1 MYRYNKWNIWY
12 AFTLVEVMVSVTI
25 MSIILVAIMTIFFS
39 MSDVNHKT
47 EISRQLQ
54 GNIKNAFEI
63 MAADIR
69 QDSIASSCQVL
80 GATPGSFWCSWTWD
94 KYYLGQS
101 DENDWFIVASWTD
114 CSSTTQCFLMK
125 NWVPLTNS
133 FMSVRTAQFKVLW
146 DAQLRRL
153 QMKLQVQP
161 AEWKWVKTALIKNNI
176 MNFQTTISENFLSK

>member
-1 MYRYNKWNIWY
+1 
-12 AFTLVEVMVSVTI
+12 MVSVTI

-80 GATPGSFWCSWTWD
+80 GATPGSFWCS
-94 KYYLGQS
+94 
-101 DENDWFIVASWTD
+101 
-114 CSSTTQCFLMK
+114 
-125 NWVPLTNS
+125 
-133 FMSVRTAQFKVLW
+133 
-146 DAQLRRL
+146 
-153 QMKLQVQP
+153 
-161 AEWKWVKTALIKNNI
+161 
-176 MNFQTTISENFLSK
+176 